1 MGLLCATVYTL
12 PDIRIYRSLRVNFTQ
27 VERWEMTTCYQCE
40 KECNYLFDD
49 SRCWECTRL
58 TPEEVRGEENFEDED
73 EKEDEV

>member
-1 MGLLCATVYTL
+1 
-12 PDIRIYRSLRVNFTQ
+12 
-27 VERWEMTTCYQCE
+27 MTTCYQCE